1 MMKKKT
7 AFSAAGRRH
16 VCRAA
21 DRLRRQFQ
29 RPGERRAGLRCS
41 ASADASTSADSSAAG
56 DAAASQE
63 GGADSAELNLVE
75 DGKLIMSTNAQF
87 PPYEMVAGDGS
98 FEGIDV
104 EVAQAIAEKLN
115 LELVIDD
122 MDFDAALLAVQNG
135 RSDIVMA
142 GVTVNEERSA
152 VMDFSDS
159 YANACRWSSSRRDS
173 EIASIDDLEGKQIGL
188 PAGHHRLH
196 LLLRHPGERR
206 LW

>member
-1 MMKKKT
+1 MHLTCIERIIQRTGRLSEMKWIGEIDDEEET

-29 RPGERRAGLRCS
+29 RLGQDAS

-87 PPYEMVAGDGS
+87 PPYEMVVGDGS

-104 EVAQAIAEKLN
+104 EVAQAIAE
-115 LELVIDD
+115 
-122 MDFDAALLAVQNG
+122 
-135 RSDIVMA
+135 S
-142 GVTVNEERSA
+142 
-152 VMDFSDS
+152 
-159 YANACRWSSSRRDS
+159 
-173 EIASIDDLEGKQIGL
+173 
-188 PAGHHRLH
+188 
-196 LLLRHPGERR
+196 
-206 LW
+206 